1 MKGVIYIEVPRRT
14 NNYLSHYLKNSVW
27 IRGVKISMKKDLNRF
42 FKESL
47 YCHHKVIPEESEAI

>member
-1 MKGVIYIEVPRRT
+1 MEGPKGT
-14 NNYLSHYLKNSVW
+14 NNYLSHYLKDRVW